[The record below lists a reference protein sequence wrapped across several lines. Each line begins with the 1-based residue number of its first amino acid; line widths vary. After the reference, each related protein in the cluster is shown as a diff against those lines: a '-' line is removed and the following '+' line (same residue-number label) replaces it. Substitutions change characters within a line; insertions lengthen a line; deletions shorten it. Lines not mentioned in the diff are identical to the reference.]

1 VIADNGIIRVLY
13 YTGRFEKRVR
23 ALVPNIYEA
32 NKGRRRI
39 DRVAAAVAAHIR
51 RRAPAALVGETVVAT
66 SPTPPSIFCKPIDR
80 VETTVVHVVVVVVVG
95 CLQACSRRVRPI
107 SLTLTRS
114 SCRPAK
120 FTARVHRHNIF
131 LLLLFFFFIKSVGRL
146 SLPTLTPCRWPQS
159 QSRWLEW
166 EIIDKMTEKSIW
178 YTVIIYRYSHY
189 KRISRAK

>member
-1 VIADNGIIRVLY
+1 MIADNGIIRVLY

-23 ALVPNIYEA
+23 ALVPNLYDA

-66 SPTPPSIFCKPIDR
+66 SPTPPPIFCKPTDR
-80 VETTVVHVVVVVVVG
+80 VETTVVHVVVVG
-95 CLQACSRRVRPI
+95 CLQACSGRVRPI

-131 LLLLFFFFIKSVGRL
+131 LFI
-146 SLPTLTPCRWPQS
+146 
-159 QSRWLEW
+159 LEKVW
-166 EIIDKMTEKSIW
+166 AD
-178 YTVIIYRYSHY
+178 
-189 KRISRAK
+189 